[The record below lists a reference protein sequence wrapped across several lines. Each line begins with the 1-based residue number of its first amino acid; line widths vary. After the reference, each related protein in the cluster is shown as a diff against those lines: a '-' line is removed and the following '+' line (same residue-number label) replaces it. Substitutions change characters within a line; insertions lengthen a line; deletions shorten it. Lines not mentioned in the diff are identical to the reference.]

1 VTGSRRDPPIL
12 SLAEAIGALESPYRQ
27 EEFSTAAGIGVLV
40 VDLPA
45 EDREPLREDGIR
57 RTRRGLQRLACPSI
71 AIRRG
76 SVSAASLALI
86 DEFDLVATDGPA
98 QLDAMLAGI
107 ASHPQASLAL
117 VQLLRH
123 NAQLDIHQ
131 GLIAESLVYSVLQSG
146 PEFAAWRA
154 SRKIKSVAPV
164 AGPAVLVSREGS
176 RLSLGLNRPKRHNA
190 FSAELRDALAE
201 ALALAVSD
209 QTIGEIVLRGEG
221 PSFCSGGDLD
231 EFGSFPD
238 PATAHVI
245 RSARN
250 PARLLAS
257 VAERTVV
264 RVHGACIGAGC
275 ELPAFASH
283 VIAEEGAFFQLPE
296 VSLGLVPGAGGT
308 VSLPR
313 RIGRQR
319 TALLALTQQR
329 LDRESALAWGLV
341 DALA

>member
-1 VTGSRRDPPIL
+1 MR
-12 SLAEAIGALESPYRQ
+12 A
-27 EEFSTAAGIGVLV
+27 FAASFDLLV
-40 VDLPA
+40 VDGA
-45 EDREPLREDGIR
+45 
-57 RTRRGLQRLACPSI
+57 
-71 AIRRG
+71 
-76 SVSAASLALI
+76 
-86 DEFDLVATDGPA
+86 A
-98 QLDAMLAGI
+98 QLEAILAAI
-107 ASHPQASLAL
+107 AAHPQATLAL

-123 NAQLDIHQ
+123 NEHVGIHE

-154 SRKIKSVAPV
+154 SREIKTIAP
-164 AGPAVLVSREGS
+164 AAAPAVLVERDGS
-176 RLSLGLNRPKRHNA
+176 RLRLRLNRPERHNA

-201 ALALAVSD
+201 ALQLAVSD
-209 QTIGEIVLRGEG
+209 ETIGAIELVGEG

-257 VAERTVV
+257 VADRTTV
-264 RVHGACIGAGC
+264 RLHGACIGAGC
-275 ELPAFASH
+275 ELPAFAAR
-283 VIAEEGAFFQLPE
+283 VVAAPDAWFQLPE

-319 TALLALTQQR
+319 TALLAVTGQR
-329 LDRESALAWGLV
+329 IESDTALEWGLV
-341 DALA
+341 DALS

>member
-1 VTGSRRDPPIL
+1 MACSAAIL
-12 SLAEAIGALESPYRQ
+12 SLGEAIAALRSPYRV
-27 EEFSTAAGIGVLV
+27 EEFSTAAGQGVLL

-45 EDREPLREDGIR
+45 DADVDHGDEALRFAADQLR
-57 RTRRGLQRLACPSI
+57 RLPCPSV
-71 AIRRG
+71 AIVPPSPSEAMRAFAG
-76 SVSAASLALI
+76 S
-86 DEFDLVATDGPA
+86 FDLLVTDGAA
-98 QLDAMLAGI
+98 QLEAIVEAI
-107 ASHPQASLAL
+107 AAHTQATLAL

-123 NAQLDIHQ
+123 NEHLGIHE

-146 PEFAAWRA
+146 PEFAAWHAFREVKTIVPA
-154 SRKIKSVAPV
+154 TA
-164 AGPAVLVSREGS
+164 PAVLVERGASHLLLR
-176 RLSLGLNRPKRHNA
+176 LNRPARHNA

-201 ALALAVSD
+201 ALQLAISD
-209 QTIGEIVLRGEG
+209 ETIRTVELAGEG

-257 VAERTVV
+257 LADRTTA

-283 VIAEEGAFFQLPE
+283 VVASADAWFELPE

-319 TALLALTQQR
+319 TALLAITGQR
-329 LDRESALAWGLV
+329 LDCETALEWGLV
-341 DALA
+341 DVLS